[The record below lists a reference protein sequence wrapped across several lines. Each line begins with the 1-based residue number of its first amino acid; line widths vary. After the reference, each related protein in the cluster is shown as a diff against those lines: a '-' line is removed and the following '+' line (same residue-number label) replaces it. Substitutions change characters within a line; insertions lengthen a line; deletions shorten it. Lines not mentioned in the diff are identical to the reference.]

1 MYCRYSYAK
10 EALKFKRKFMI
21 PEKDM
26 MIKLLGVLFP
36 EAQIYLLGSQ
46 PRGDYKEI
54 SDIDLALDDRGRKID
69 AREIVKAKNILD
81 ALNIPQKIDIVDFN
95 SVPER
100 LQKII
105 LKEGVLWKS

>member
-1 MYCRYSYAK
+1 
-10 EALKFKRKFMI
+10 MI

-36 EAQIYLLGSQ
+36 ESKIYLFGSRA
-46 PRGDYKEI
+46 RGDYKSI
-54 SDIDLALDDRGRKID
+54 SDIDLALDDKGRKID

-81 ALNIPQKIDIVDFN
+81 ALNIPHKIDVVDFN
-95 SVPER
+95 SVPEE

-105 LKEGVLWKS
+105 LREGVLWKN